1 VHASALTQPHVAGA
15 SVPKLAMFDVDYTLL
30 RPNGMFY
37 AHGYKAAGE
46 RFGLQL
52 DVERWREAERAAYM
66 AVKERRQRFGLAHDS
81 GVYEAIALAVITAM
95 GGGDPET
102 VRRCA
107 ASVIVEW
114 ARVQNFTL
122 YDDVTPCLERLH
134 AAGLKIALV
143 SNTNRDLAEVLA
155 HFRLAPLVDA
165 AVTSVEVGEFKP
177 SPKIYQ
183 AALDGAGVRASEA
196 VMVGDSVEDDVHGAM
211 ALGIAALL
219 LDRAGKFG
227 GDSGPDAGAPTIGSL
242 AELPAALGL

>member
-1 VHASALTQPHVAGA
+1 
-15 SVPKLAMFDVDYTLL
+15 MFDVDYTLL
-30 RPNGMFY
+30 RPNEMFY
-37 AHGYKAAGE
+37 ASGYKAIGE

-52 DVERWREAERAAYM
+52 DVARWREAERAAYM
-66 AVKERRQRFGLAHDS
+66 AVRERRHRLGLAHDS

-95 GGGDPET
+95 GGEDTET

-107 ASVIVEW
+107 AAVIAEW
-114 ARVQNFTL
+114 TRCENFTL
-122 YDDVTPCLERLH
+122 YDDVMPCLERLR

-143 SNTNRDLAEVLA
+143 SNTNRDLAEVLEY
-155 HFRLAPLVDA
+155 FRLAPLVDA
-165 AVTSVEVGEFKP
+165 AVTSLAVGEFKP
-177 SPKIYQ
+177 SPRIYQ
-183 AALDGAGVRASEA
+183 AALDAAGVRASEA

-227 GDSGPDAGAPTIGSL
+227 GDSAPEAGAPKIGSL